1 LRQNW
6 ITRFGDS
13 GADRLY
19 LVYEACHAAALGSI
33 IPLFAIYFRFA
44 HLTLFDI
51 ALLAFIFEGTILLTE
66 IPTGTAADLLGRVNA
81 MRLGSGL
88 LLVSGII
95 FIAGRSLNWFIAAE
109 VLGGIGEACRSGSAE
124 AWISHELQLVGQQE
138 EIPRLFARRVKFNFM
153 AGFLAMLCGGLIA
166 QYALAAGWLLFSLL
180 TLGAF
185 FCAFLMIDT
194 AAASKVDGVF
204 GLKAFVQHTA
214 SGLGHITASKK
225 LLAVLVLALTANF
238 AYEGLDQYW
247 QVFLSEGRDL
257 GAYLFGLMTAATAA
271 ILFLTADRF
280 VPWLY
285 QRAGLA
291 LPVYFLGAVAVVGL
305 VLFSLAPAIWLV
317 LASFVIFS
325 VARGLQEPFLT
336 TYMTENSPTDQ
347 RATILSTQN
356 LFSSGG
362 EMVAALTAGVL
373 AAELGLRLVFLVGA
387 GAIVAGVVLFFLLFE
402 GRQGKASSFPDSS
415 VQNPEDDVVQ

>member
-1 LRQNW
+1 MRQSW
-6 ITRFGDS
+6 IKRFGDP
-13 GADRLY
+13 GAERLY
-19 LVYEACHAAALGSI
+19 LIYEACHASALGSI

-51 ALLAFIFEGTILLTE
+51 ALLAFIFEGTILLME

-88 LLVSGII
+88 LLISGII

-124 AWISHELQLVGQQE
+124 AWISHELQLVGRQE
-138 EIPRLFARRVKFNFM
+138 EVPRLFARRVKFNFL

-166 QYALAAGWLLFSLL
+166 QYALAAGWVLFSLL
-180 TLGAF
+180 TLMAL
-185 FCAFLMIDT
+185 FCALLMIDT
-194 AAASKVDGVF
+194 ASATSSG
-204 GLKAFVQHTA
+204 GILNMRAFLTHTA
-214 SGLGHITASKK
+214 SGLKNIAGSKG
-225 LLAVLVLALTANF
+225 LLAVLVLVLTANF

-285 QRAGLA
+285 RKAGLA
-291 LPVYFLGAVAVVGL
+291 VPVYLLGAIATCGL
-305 VLFSLAPAIWLV
+305 VLFSLVSAVWLV
-317 LASFVIFS
+317 FAAFVLFS

-336 TYMTENSPTDQ
+336 SFVTENSPSAL
-347 RATILSTQN
+347 RATVLSTQN

-362 EMVAALTAGVL
+362 EMVAALSAGVL
-373 AAELGLRLVFLVGA
+373 AAELGLRTVFLVGA
-387 GAIVAGVVLFFLLFE
+387 GVILAGIVLFALLFGGVRE
-402 GRQGKASSFPDSS
+402 GAGDS
-415 VQNPEDDVVQ
+415 PGGAD